1 MLESP
6 QTGLHSLKADLHCHS
21 CISDGVL
28 KPAELAARAHANGVQ
43 MWALTDHD
51 EVSGLDEAAQA
62 ARSLGLR
69 FIPGVE
75 VSVTWA
81 NKTVHIVGLNIDPHS
96 VNVATALQRIRSGR
110 LERARKIAA
119 RLESLGFSG
128 SLEGALRY
136 VSNPALVSRTHFAR
150 YLVDRGYCKTMQAVF
165 TKYLGDG
172 GPADVPVQW
181 ATLETAVRMIKTAGG
196 RAVIAHPGRYTYTA
210 LQESALFDD
219 FKQLGGSGIEVVTGS
234 HTAAQCRQYADV
246 ARHYGFMAS
255 CGSDFHSPDEG
266 RFDLGGTPP
275 LPDDLQPIWHGWL

>member
-1 MLESP
+1 MTVL
-6 QTGLHSLKADLHCHS
+6 QSLNADLHCHS

-43 MWALTDHD
+43 IWALTDHD

-81 NKTVHIVGLNIDPHS
+81 NKTLHIVGLNIDRDS
-96 VNVATALQRIRSGR
+96 VDVLAALQRIRSGR
-110 LERARKIAA
+110 VERARKIAA
-119 RLESLGFSG
+119 RLESLGFPA

-150 YLVDRGYCKTMQAVF
+150 HLVDQGHCKTMQAVF
-165 TKYLGDG
+165 AKYLGDG
-172 GPADVPVQW
+172 KPADVPVQW
-181 ATLETAVRMIKTAGG
+181 ATLETAVRLITTAGG

-210 LQESALFDD
+210 LQEAALFDE

-234 HTAAQCRQYADV
+234 HTSVQCREYADV
-246 ARHYGFMAS
+246 ARRYGFMAS

-266 RFDLGGTPP
+266 RFDLGRIPS
-275 LPDDLQPIWHGWL
+275 LPGDLEPIWRDWL